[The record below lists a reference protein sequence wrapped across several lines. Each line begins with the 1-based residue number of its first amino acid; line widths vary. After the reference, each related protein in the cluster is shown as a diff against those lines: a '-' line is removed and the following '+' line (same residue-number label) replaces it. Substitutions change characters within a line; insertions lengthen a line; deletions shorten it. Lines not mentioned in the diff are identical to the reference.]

1 MYSTSVANHTDDFQ
15 YWVHRVGLSTKQHQ
29 IDGFKWCV
37 KQEMVDEDGVQGHE
51 RPEFDFKGGILADEM
66 GLGKTILMLGLM
78 VCNPKK
84 KTLIVLPPAVLQ
96 QWCDAVKKFCPT
108 LANAIHIWHGAKN
121 TNDEAFELCNTDA
134 IKVVLTTYGMVSMR
148 RIQNYCSDLWLMD
161 WDRIIYDEAH
171 HLRNSNT
178 NLYKGVMEMHNFCE
192 STIVWFVSGTPIN
205 NNLGDVKALLAL
217 TNISEDYYV
226 NDELLELTL
235 DNKLLRRTK
244 YSVGIDLPNYQEEL
258 ISVDFKGKAEKNLA
272 EFIHSELNFSE
283 MTVNS
288 DNVDEC
294 MAYLSQHMFGRLARA
309 KQMCTFPKMVCDG
322 LLKAGANRRGLLS
335 QVQSFSKIDSVV
347 EKIKENQFSGGSKIV
362 FCYFRS
368 EMDKL
373 EECLN
378 VEFVVEKIDGRCSKK
393 KRNELLLRRDID
405 VLLIQIQTGCEGLNL
420 QQYSE
425 VYFTSPHWNPAVE
438 DQAIARAHRIGQT
451 KKVKVYR
458 FLSVLKDGCSLDS
471 YCRLVQ
477 EVKRDLQKKYIKVNN
492 RENEL

>member
-1 MYSTSVANHTDDFQ
+1 
-15 YWVHRVGLSTKQHQ
+15 
-29 IDGFKWCV
+29 
-37 KQEMVDEDGVQGHE
+37 
-51 RPEFDFKGGILADEM
+51 
-66 GLGKTILMLGLM
+66 
-78 VCNPKK
+78 
-84 KTLIVLPPAVLQ
+84 
-96 QWCDAVKKFCPT
+96 
-108 LANAIHIWHGAKN
+108 
-121 TNDEAFELCNTDA
+121 
-134 IKVVLTTYGMVSMR
+134 
-148 RIQNYCSDLWLMD
+148 
-161 WDRIIYDEAH
+161 
-171 HLRNSNT
+171 
-178 NLYKGVMEMHNFCE
+178 
-192 STIVWFVSGTPIN
+192 
-205 NNLGDVKALLAL
+205 
-217 TNISEDYYV
+217 
-226 NDELLELTL
+226 
-235 DNKLLRRTK
+235 
-244 YSVGIDLPNYQEEL
+244 
-258 ISVDFKGKAEKNLA
+258 
-272 EFIHSELNFSE
+272 
-283 MTVNS
+283 
-288 DNVDEC
+288 
-294 MAYLSQHMFGRLARA
+294 
-309 KQMCTFPKMVCDG
+309 MVCDG

-378 VEFVVEKIDGRCSKK
+378 VEFIVEKIDGRCSKK